1 LAPLSLEQRFQ
12 QVDIELAVEEYEK
25 LSRAMFDTQSKLE
38 FDTEPPLS
46 DEQRKHLR
54 AKLEKLQQ
62 GVDQLRARARAD
74 AHEHSKWRR
83 QQWRTQLPPVQ
94 TLQRAAVILED
105 ECSPAE
111 PPRSRSSLCIC

>member
-1 LAPLSLEQRFQ
+1 MKTTATILIISLLTAHLMAADPTLAPLSLEQRFQ
-12 QVDIELAVEEYEK
+12 QVDIELAVEQYEK

-74 AHEHSKWRR
+74 ADEHSK
-83 QQWRTQLPPVQ
+83 
-94 TLQRAAVILED
+94 
-105 ECSPAE
+105 
-111 PPRSRSSLCIC
+111 